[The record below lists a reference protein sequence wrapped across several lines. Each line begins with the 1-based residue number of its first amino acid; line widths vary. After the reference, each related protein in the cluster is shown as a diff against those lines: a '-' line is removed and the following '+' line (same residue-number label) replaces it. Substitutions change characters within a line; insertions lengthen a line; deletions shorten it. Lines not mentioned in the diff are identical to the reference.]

1 MIDELE
7 CSAYISG
14 RQAEAILLGNMQDQ
28 QTLID
33 AMASDACGADDR
45 IRCLERQLR
54 QLLDAIGSDALAAEI
69 TLAETLLRSC

>member
-7 CSAYISG
+7 RQAYITG

-33 AMASDACGADDR
+33 AMDSDASEADDR
-45 IRCLERQLR
+45 IRRLERQLR
-54 QLLDAIGSDALAAEI
+54 QLLDAIGSDALATEM
-69 TLAETLLRSC
+69 LLSEELLRSC